1 MTKNANRQYNSG
13 FRYKTLSTHSKNLTT
28 FADSILQILRTMYQ
42 QLFKKKDITAIL
54 KESESGNGGLRRNL
68 SATNLV
74 TLGIGAIVGTG
85 IFVITGTAA
94 AAYAGP
100 ALTIS
105 FVISA
110 ISCVMAGLCYAE
122 FASMIPVAG
131 SVYSYSYTTMGEFI
145 AWFIGWVLILE
156 YLFACSSVAVGWSGY
171 MTSLLIGWGITLPAQ
186 ISHATFDHT
195 ADGWFMTGSIINFP
209 AVFIVGIVSALLIGG
224 IKQSAIIN
232 NVIVVIKVGVIL
244 LFIGFGLSYINLDN
258 WTPYIPENTGNFG
271 DFGWSGI
278 LRGAGVVFYAYL
290 GFDALSTT
298 AQEAKNPQRDMPK
311 GILISL
317 MICALLYIAVTA
329 VLTGIVNYKELNVSA
344 PIALAID
351 STGKGLAWLS
361 PFIKLGAIAGLSS
374 VILVMMLGQ
383 SRIYYAISKDGLLP
397 KFFSKIHSKHGIP
410 HNATIFASVI
420 TTLFAGLFPL
430 HVLSEL
436 VSIGTLLAFTV
447 VCLSILV
454 LRKTQPDLKRP
465 FKTPFVPFVPL
476 LGAGICIMQMLSLP
490 MSTWLRLIGWS
501 AIGIVIYFCY
511 GIKHSKLNN
520 PK

>member
-1 MTKNANRQYNSG
+1 MLRDRL
-13 FRYKTLSTHSKNLTT
+13 FR
-28 FADSILQILRTMYQ
+28 
-42 QLFKKKDITAIL
+42 KKDISALLAEAKTD
-54 KESESGNGGLRRNL
+54 NGGLKRNL

-94 AAYAGP
+94 ATYAGP

-105 FVISA
+105 FIISA
-110 ISCVMAGLCYAE
+110 IGCIMAGLCYAE
-122 FASMIPVAG
+122 FAAMMPVAG
-131 SVYSYSYTTMGEFI
+131 SVYSYSYSTMGEVL

-171 MTSLLIGWGITLPAQ
+171 MTSLLEGWGIPLPAQ
-186 ISHATFDHT
+186 IAYATFDHT
-195 ADGWFMTGSIINFP
+195 SEGWVTTGSIINFP
-209 AVFIVGIVSALLIGG
+209 AVFIVAIVSALLIGG
-224 IKQSAIIN
+224 IKQSAFIN
-232 NVIVVIKVGVIL
+232 NIIVVIKVGVIL
-244 LFIGFGLSYINLDN
+244 LFIGFGLSYINVGN
-258 WTPYIPENTGNFG
+258 WSPYIPENTGDFG
-271 DFGWSGI
+271 SFGWSGI

-290 GFDALSTT
+290 GFDALSTA
-298 AQEAKNPQRDMPK
+298 AQEAKNPQKDMPK

-317 MICALLYIAVTA
+317 LICAILYIAVTA

-397 KFFSKIHSKHGIP
+397 KFFSKIHSKHGVP
-410 HNATIFASVI
+410 HRATIFASIV
-420 TTLFAGLFPL
+420 TGLFAGLFPL
-430 HVLSEL
+430 HVLAEL
-436 VSIGTLLAFTV
+436 VSIGTLLAFTI

-465 FKTPFVPFVPL
+465 FKTPLVPLVPL
-476 LGAGICIMQMLSLP
+476 LGAAICIIQMVSLP
-490 MSTWLRLIGWS
+490 WSTWARLIGWTIAG
-501 AIGIVIYFCY
+501 AIIYICY
-511 GIKHSKLNN
+511 GMRHSVLNQ
-520 PK
+520 KKK